1 MALVDCAHHSDGPL
15 ALAFALAVLMLATP
29 AGAQTANV
37 EADVTAG
44 YSRYSGENVRA
55 LASQIRSFGEMPGGV
70 RFFLEGAWADRNDD
84 ASDAFGAAYPY
95 GGKVKVIEAYA
106 ERLFR
111 PGRGLFGVRAGRY
124 RTPFGIYSRGDYAYS
139 GLLRAP
145 LVRYEGYW
153 ALANTFLEH
162 GVAVTAGVPQLTI
175 ETSVSAPAD
184 VGDSQ
189 RKSGVD
195 SVTRLQAYYGPLTVG
210 ASHIRTN
217 PYQPFAFSR
226 GRAVFSGIDFRW
238 TMAGIQV
245 MGEWLDGR
253 PFDGTTTT
261 GWHVTTSV
269 HRPMMGPV
277 TAIARVEQLD
287 YDTIPRFALH
297 AKRQSAGARVRV
309 IRSVAA
315 QISVVREVRATTAA
329 VTAMDCAGT
338 YSIRLR

>member
-1 MALVDCAHHSDGPL
+1 MV
-15 ALAFALAVLMLATP
+15 ATP
-29 AGAQTANV
+29 LRAQTANV

-84 ASDAFGAAYPY
+84 DSDAFGAAYPY
-95 GGKVKVIEAYA
+95 GGKVNVIEAYA

-111 PGRGLFGVRAGRY
+111 PGRALFGVRAGRY

-145 LVRYEGYW
+145 LIRYEGYW
-153 ALANTFLEH
+153 AIANTFLEH
-162 GVAVTAGVPQLTI
+162 GVAVTAGIPQLTV
-175 ETSVSAPAD
+175 ETSLSTPAD
-184 VGDSQ
+184 VGES
-189 RKSGVD
+189 RRRSGVD
-195 SVTRLQAYYGPLTVG
+195 SVTHVKGYYGPLIVG
-210 ASHIRTN
+210 VSHIRTN
-217 PYQPFAFSR
+217 PYQPLRFSP

-253 PFDGTTTT
+253 PFNGTTTT
-261 GWHVTTSV
+261 GWHVTTSA
-269 HRPMMGPV
+269 HRPIMGPV

-287 YDTIPRFALH
+287 YNTIPRFALH
-297 AKRQSAGARVRV
+297 AKRRSAGARVRV
-309 IRSVAA
+309 FRGVTA
-315 QISVVREVRATTAA
+315 QVSVVREVENAEAPE
-329 VTAMDCAGT
+329 TAMDFAVT